1 MERVIPSDKFIV
13 INKSILNDSDRKIL
27 FMLYQP
33 IIGQSS
39 ISLYFSLWAYLDQN
53 DITSSDWTHLHL
65 INNTQM
71 DLDEI
76 INSREKLEG
85 IGLLKTYVKRGIT
98 NEYVYELYSPLSVYE
113 FLNNPVLNIS
123 LYNSVGETE
132 FERIVSYFKIP
143 TINLDEYEDIT
154 SSFNDIFMSIDFDS
168 YRPIL
173 GDLRENKKNKLKILS
188 SFNLENTISLIPE
201 ELLDTKYVTN
211 EIKDFL
217 YKLSFIYNYNDSEM
231 LELIKNSIIDKK
243 ISKELLKENARKYY
257 KFENPDKVVGIVYK
271 KQPERLRK
279 EYGNSKKDKIIY
291 QFETMSPYE
300 FICNKH
306 GGDKPTKHEINI
318 LEYLLDDMNL
328 NPGVVNVIIDY
339 VLKISNNKLNKNFV
353 DAVATQFSRSKI
365 ETVEDAMDLANQEYK
380 NRNKTKTTKK
390 VKVLESVPEWAKQEN
405 DMKQGSAEDI
415 KKMEEM
421 LSKFE

>member
-217 YKLSFIYNYNDSEM
+217 YKLSFIYNYND
-231 LELIKNSIIDKK
+231 
-243 ISKELLKENARKYY
+243 
-257 KFENPDKVVGIVYK
+257 
-271 KQPERLRK
+271 
-279 EYGNSKKDKIIY
+279 
-291 QFETMSPYE
+291 
-300 FICNKH
+300 
-306 GGDKPTKHEINI
+306 
-318 LEYLLDDMNL
+318 
-328 NPGVVNVIIDY
+328 
-339 VLKISNNKLNKNFV
+339 
-353 DAVATQFSRSKI
+353 
-365 ETVEDAMDLANQEYK
+365 
-380 NRNKTKTTKK
+380 
-390 VKVLESVPEWAKQEN
+390 
-405 DMKQGSAEDI
+405 
-415 KKMEEM
+415 
-421 LSKFE
+421 

>member
-217 YKLSFIYNYNDSEM
+217 YKLS
-231 LELIKNSIIDKK
+231 
-243 ISKELLKENARKYY
+243 
-257 KFENPDKVVGIVYK
+257 
-271 KQPERLRK
+271 
-279 EYGNSKKDKIIY
+279 
-291 QFETMSPYE
+291 
-300 FICNKH
+300 
-306 GGDKPTKHEINI
+306 
-318 LEYLLDDMNL
+318 
-328 NPGVVNVIIDY
+328 
-339 VLKISNNKLNKNFV
+339 
-353 DAVATQFSRSKI
+353 
-365 ETVEDAMDLANQEYK
+365 
-380 NRNKTKTTKK
+380 
-390 VKVLESVPEWAKQEN
+390 
-405 DMKQGSAEDI
+405 
-415 KKMEEM
+415 
-421 LSKFE
+421 